1 MPYATLKRVL
11 RGYFKVRIVAPQNG
25 VIVEV
30 PNGRHTRYAVDWR
43 RIRSSERFGR
53 VRKSGAKKDI
63 FLDVGATLLVS
74 CIAHIPRV
82 VGDLLSRTICH
93 FLCL

>member
-1 MPYATLKRVL
+1 MLCATLKRVL

-30 PNGRHTRYAVDWR
+30 PNGRHTRYAVTG
-43 RIRSSERFGR
+43 EEFEALNAFGR